1 MSKQA
6 NKTAIGVF
14 VVGAV
19 VLAVAAIIVFGSGKF
34 FVKTDLFVAYFPGSV
49 KGLRI
54 GAPVVFRGVKIGEV
68 TKMKLY
74 SIRKDLA
81 VVIPVIFKVDPDS
94 IHDVGTVVGTDE
106 KSDEQHMR
114 AMIERGL
121 RARMDTQSFVTGQ
134 KMINIDFY
142 PDTPV
147 RLLGKDGIDLG
158 EDIFEIPTIK
168 TLEQEIGKTIEEI
181 PIGELAESLKNSLKG
196 IEGFVTSDEFR
207 KSLHYFKQTLK
218 EARELVSHVD
228 KKIDPLFADVEQTLK
243 DAQAV
248 LRNVDSQVD
257 PLAGSIIRTS
267 DEARK
272 LVNNVNKRVR
282 PIQADLAKT
291 TKSLRAAL
299 ETAEDSLEEV
309 DGMVSEN
316 SEFRYQIDI
325 FLREITL
332 MARSLRSFADYLERN
347 PDALIRGKVTR
358 EGKK

>member
-168 TLEQEIGKTIEEI
+168 TLEQEIGKTLEEI

-291 TKSLRAAL
+291 TKSLRTAL
-299 ETAEDSLEEV
+299 ETAENSLEEV

>member
-19 VLAVAAIIVFGSGKF
+19 VLAVGAIIVFGSGKF
-34 FVKTDLFVAYFPGSV
+34 FVKRELFVAYFQGSV
-49 KGLRI
+49 KGLRV

-68 TKMKLY
+68 TQMRLY
-74 SIRKDLA
+74 SLRKDMS
-81 VVIPVIFKVDPDS
+81 VEIPIIFKIDPANFHS
-94 IHDVGTVVGTDE
+94 IGPAVEDYDEQTDE
-106 KSDEQHMR
+106 LIKM
-114 AMIERGL
+114 GL
-121 RARMDTQSFVTGQ
+121 RAQMVMQSFVTGQ
-134 KMINIDFY
+134 QMINIDFF

-147 RLLGKDGIDLG
+147 RLLGPEGIDLG
-158 EDIFEIPTIK
+158 KDIREVPTIQ
-168 TLEQEIGKTIEEI
+168 TFQQEIGKTIEEV
-181 PIGELAESLKNSLKG
+181 PIGEIVESLQNSLKG
-196 IEGFVTSDEFR
+196 IEGFVTSEEFG

-218 EARELVSHVD
+218 DARDLVRHVD
-228 KKIDPLFADVEQTLK
+228 QKIDPLFADVDQTLK

-257 PLAGSIIRTS
+257 PLAGSIKQTA
-267 DEARK
+267 DDTRK
-272 LVNNVNKRVR
+272 LVNNVNQRVR

-299 ETAEDSLEEV
+299 QTAEDAIVAV

-325 FLREITL
+325 FLREIAL
-332 MARSLRSFADYLERN
+332 MARSLRSFAAYLERN
-347 PDALIRGKVTR
+347 PDALFRGKVGR
-358 EGKK
+358 EGQK

>member
-34 FVKTDLFVAYFPGSV
+34 FVKKEFFVAYFQGSV
-49 KGLRI
+49 KGLRV
-54 GAPVVFRGVKIGEV
+54 GAPVMFRGVKIGEV
-68 TKMKLY
+68 TKMRLY
-74 SIRKDLA
+74 SKRNDMSIE
-81 VVIPVIFKVDPDS
+81 IPVIFQVDSDS
-94 IHDVGTVVGTDE
+94 IHDVGSVVETE
-106 KSDEQHMR
+106 KSDEQLMD
-114 AMIERGL
+114 ALIKMGL
-121 RARMDTQSFVTGQ
+121 RARMDMQSFVTGQ

-147 RLLGKDGIDLG
+147 RLLGEEGIDLG

-168 TLEQEIGKTIEEI
+168 TLEQEIGKTLEEV
-181 PIGELAESLKNSLKG
+181 PIGELAESLRNSMKG
-196 IEGFVTSDEFR
+196 IEGFVTSEEFG

-218 EARELVSHVD
+218 DARDMVRHVD
-228 KKIDPLFADVEQTLK
+228 EKIDPLFADVEQTLK

-257 PLAGSIIRTS
+257 PLAGSIIQTS

-299 ETAEDSLEEV
+299 ETAENSLEEV
-309 DGMVSEN
+309 DGMMSEN

-347 PDALIRGKVTR
+347 PDALIRGKVRR

>member
-6 NKTAIGVF
+6 NKTAIGMF

-19 VLAVAAIIVFGSGKF
+19 VLAVAAIVLFGSGKF
-34 FVKTDLFVAYFPGSV
+34 FTDSTLYVSYFKGSV
-49 KGLRI
+49 KGLRV
-54 GAPVVFRGVKIGEV
+54 GAPVVFRGVKVGEV
-68 TKMKLY
+68 TQLKIYYKT
-74 SIRKDLA
+74 KDRSFE
-81 VVIPVIFKVDPDS
+81 IPVIFK
-94 IHDVGTVVGTDE
+94 INAEALHDIGPPVEADQKHLDE
-106 KSDEQHMR
+106 LIKL
-114 AMIERGL
+114 GL
-121 RARMDTQSFVTGQ
+121 RAQLDNQSFVTGQ
-134 KMINIDFY
+134 LMINLDFY
-142 PDTPV
+142 PDSKL
-147 RLLGKDGIDLG
+147 RLMGKEGINLGKDIY
-158 EDIFEIPTIK
+158 EIPTNRSFQQK
-168 TLEQEIGKTIEEI
+168 IGKTIEEI

-196 IEGFVTSDEFR
+196 IEGFVTSEELR
-207 KSLHYFKQTLK
+207 KSLLYFKQTLK
-218 EARELVSHVD
+218 EARDLVSHVD
-228 KKIDPLFADVEQTLK
+228 KKIEPLFADVQQTLK

-272 LVNNVNKRVR
+272 LVKNVNQRVR

-291 TKSLRAAL
+291 TKSLRTAL
-299 ETAEDSLEEV
+299 ETAENSLEEV

-316 SEFRYQIDI
+316 SEFRYQINI

>member
-6 NKTAIGVF
+6 NKTAIGMF

-34 FVKTDLFVAYFPGSV
+34 FVKTELYVAYFPGSV
-49 KGLRI
+49 KGLRV
-54 GAPVVFRGVKIGEV
+54 GAPVMFRGVQIGEV
-68 TKMKLY
+68 TKIRLY
-74 SIRKDLA
+74 SIRKDRSIE
-81 VVIPVIFKVDPDS
+81 IPVIFKVDPDQF
-94 IHDVGTVVGTDE
+94 HDVGSVVETDE
-106 KSDEQHMR
+106 ASEEQFLDE
-114 AMIERGL
+114 MIKMGL
-121 RARMDTQSFVTGQ
+121 RAKMDMQSFVTGQ

-147 RLLGKDGIDLG
+147 RLLGKEGIDLG
-158 EDIFEIPTIK
+158 DDIFEIPTIK
-168 TLEQEIGKTIEEI
+168 TFEQKIGKTLEEI
-181 PIGELAESLKNSLKG
+181 PVGEIVESLRNSMNA
-196 IEGFVTSDEFR
+196 IEGFVTSEEFG
-207 KSLHYFKQTLK
+207 KSLHYFKQAL
-218 EARELVSHVD
+218 RETRDLVSHVD
-228 KKIDPLFADVEQTLK
+228 EKIDPLFTDVEQTLK
-243 DAQAV
+243 DAQAM

-257 PLAGSIIRTS
+257 PLAGSLMQTS
-267 DEARK
+267 DDARK

-299 ETAEDSLEEV
+299 ETTENSLEEV
-309 DGMVSEN
+309 DGMLSEN

-347 PDALIRGKVTR
+347 PDALIRGKVRR

>member
-19 VLAVAAIIVFGSGKF
+19 ILAVAAIIVFGSGKF
-34 FVKTDLFVAYFPGSV
+34 FVKKELFVAYFQGSV
-49 KGLRI
+49 KGLRV
-54 GAPVVFRGVKIGEV
+54 GAPVMFRGVKIGEV
-68 TKMKLY
+68 TKMRLY
-74 SIRKDLA
+74 SKRKDMSIE
-81 VVIPVIFKVDPDS
+81 IPVIFNVDPDS
-94 IHDVGTVVGTDE
+94 IHGVGSVVETDQ
-106 KSDEQHMR
+106 KSEEQLMD
-114 AMIERGL
+114 ALIKVGL
-121 RARMDTQSFVTGQ
+121 RARLDMQSFVTGQ

-147 RLLGKDGIDLG
+147 RLLGGEGIDLG
-158 EDIFEIPTIK
+158 EDIFEIPTIQ
-168 TLEQEIGKTIEEI
+168 TLEQEIGKTLEEV
-181 PIGELAESLKNSLKG
+181 PIGELAESLRNSLKG
-196 IEGFVTSDEFR
+196 IERFVTSDEIAQ
-207 KSLHYFKQTLK
+207 SLNYFKQTLK
-218 EARELVSHVD
+218 EARDLVRHVD
-228 KKIDPLFADVEQTLK
+228 GKIDPFFADVEKTLK
-243 DAQAV
+243 DAQAM
-248 LRNVDSQVD
+248 LLNVDSQVD

-267 DEARK
+267 DDARK
-272 LVNNVNKRVR
+272 LVNNVNQRVR

-299 ETAEDSLEEV
+299 DTAENALGEV
-309 DGMVSEN
+309 NGMVSEN

-347 PDALIRGKVTR
+347 PDALIRGKVRR

>member
-34 FVKTDLFVAYFPGSV
+34 FVKTNLYVAYFPGSV

-68 TKMKLY
+68 TKIKLY
-74 SIRKDLA
+74 YIRKDLA
-81 VVIPVIFKVDPDS
+81 IEIPVIFKVDPDT
-94 IHDVGTVVGTDE
+94 ILDVGSVVDMDA

-114 AMIERGL
+114 AMIEMGL
-121 RARMDTQSFVTGQ
+121 RAQMDTQSFVTGQ
-134 KMINIDFY
+134 KMINLDFY

-158 EDIFEIPTIK
+158 EDIFEIPTIE
-168 TLEQEIGKTIEEI
+168 TLGQEIGKTLEEV
-181 PIGELAESLKNSLKG
+181 PFGELADSLRNSMKA
-196 IEGFVTSDEFR
+196 IEGFVTSEQFK

-218 EARELVSHVD
+218 DARNLVRHVD
-228 KKIDPLFADVEQTLK
+228 EKVDPLFAEVEQTLK

-257 PLAGSIIRTS
+257 PLAGSIKQTS
-267 DEARK
+267 DDARK

-291 TKSLRAAL
+291 TKSLRTAL
-299 ETAEDSLEEV
+299 ETAENSLEEV

>member
-49 KGLRI
+49 KGLRV

-81 VVIPVIFKVDPDS
+81 VEIPVIFKVDPDS
-94 IHDVGTVVGTDE
+94 IHDVGSVVDTD
-106 KSDEQHMR
+106 KKPDEQYMR
-114 AMIERGL
+114 AMIEMGL

-142 PDTPV
+142 PDSKL
-147 RLLGKDGIDLG
+147 RLMGKEGIDLG
-158 EDIFEIPTIK
+158 DNIYEIPTNLSFQQK
-168 TLEQEIGKTIEEI
+168 IGKTFEDV
-181 PIGELAESLKNSLKG
+181 PISELAESLRNSLRG
-196 IEGFVTSDEFR
+196 IEGFVTSEEFG

-218 EARELVSHVD
+218 ETRNLVSHVD
-228 KKIDPLFADVEQTLK
+228 EKIDPLFADVEQTFK

-257 PLAGSIIRTS
+257 PLAGSIIQTS

-282 PIQADLAKT
+282 PIQTDLAKT

-299 ETAEDSLEEV
+299 QAAEDSLEEV
-309 DGMVSEN
+309 DGMMSEN

-347 PDALIRGKVTR
+347 PDALIRGKVRR

>member
-1 MSKQA
+1 
-6 NKTAIGVF
+6 VF

-54 GAPVVFRGVKIGEV
+54 GAQVVFRGVKIGEV

-74 SIRKDLA
+74 SSRKDLA
-81 VVIPVIFKVDPDS
+81 VEIPVIFKVDPDS
-94 IHDVGTVVGTDE
+94 IHDVGSVVDTDE

-114 AMIERGL
+114 AMIEMGL

-142 PDTPV
+142 PDTPL
-147 RLLGKDGIDLG
+147 RLMGKEGIDLG
-158 EDIFEIPTIK
+158 PDIFEIPTIK
-168 TLEQEIGKTIEEI
+168 TLEQEIGKTLEEV
-181 PIGELAESLKNSLKG
+181 PIGELAESLRNSMKA
-196 IEGFVTSDEFR
+196 IEGFVTSEEFR

-218 EARELVSHVD
+218 DARNLVRHVD
-228 KKIDPLFADVEQTLK
+228 EKVDPLFADVEQTLK

-257 PLAGSIIRTS
+257 PLAGSIKQTS
-267 DEARK
+267 DDARK

-291 TKSLRAAL
+291 SKSLRAAL
-299 ETAEDSLEEV
+299 DTAENALEEV

-347 PDALIRGKVTR
+347 PDALIRGKVRR

>member
-49 KGLRI
+49 KGLRV
-54 GAPVVFRGVKIGEV
+54 GAPVMFRGVQMGEV
-68 TKMKLY
+68 TKIRLY
-74 SIRKDLA
+74 SIHKESIE
-81 VVIPVIFKVDPDS
+81 IPVIFKVDSDS
-94 IHDVGTVVGTDE
+94 IQNVGSVAETGE
-106 KSDEQHMR
+106 ESEAQHME
-114 AMIERGL
+114 ALINMGL
-121 RARMDTQSFVTGQ
+121 RARMDMQSFVTGQ

-142 PDTPV
+142 PDTPL
-147 RLLGKDGIDLG
+147 RLLGKEGVNLG
-158 EDIFEIPTIK
+158 EDIFELPTIK
-168 TLEQEIGKTIEEI
+168 TLEQEIGKTLEEV
-181 PIGELAESLKNSLKG
+181 PIGELAESLRNSMKG
-196 IEGFVTSDEFR
+196 IENFVTSEEFG

-218 EARELVSHVD
+218 DARDLVRHVD
-228 KKIDPLFADVEQTLK
+228 EKIDPLFADVEQTLK

-257 PLAGSIIRTS
+257 PLAGSIIQTS

-272 LVNNVNKRVR
+272 LVNNVNQRVR

-291 TKSLRAAL
+291 TKSLRTAL

-309 DGMVSEN
+309 DGMMSEN

-347 PDALIRGKVTR
+347 PDALIRGKVRR